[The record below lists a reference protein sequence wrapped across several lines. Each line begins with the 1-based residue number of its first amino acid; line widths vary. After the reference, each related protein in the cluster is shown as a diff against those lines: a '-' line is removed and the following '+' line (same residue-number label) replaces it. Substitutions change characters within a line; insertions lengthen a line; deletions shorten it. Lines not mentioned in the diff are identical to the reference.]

1 MAGSVNKVIL
11 LGNLGK
17 DPDIRATTAGSR
29 LASFSIATSTK
40 YRNKDTQQLE
50 DKTEWHRVVVFND
63 KLADICEKYLRKGSK
78 IYIEGQLQTRKWTD
92 NNGVDKYTTEVVIP
106 NYSGVLTMLDTR
118 SQSSV
123 SDENNSNQFND
134 IKQYLD
140 SAGFRLKEK
149 KQIKVVENS
158 LNVPYFYDQIWIKK

>member
-17 DPDIRATTAGSR
+17 DHDIRATTAGSR

-123 SDENNSNQFND
+123 TDENNSNQ
-134 IKQYLD
+134 LD
-140 SAGFRLKEK
+140 SAADEAMGGSETSTAEQLDDDIPF
-149 KQIKVVENS
+149 
-158 LNVPYFYDQIWIKK
+158 

>member
-1 MAGSVNKVIL
+1 MAGSVNKGIL

-17 DPDIRATTAGSR
+17 DPDIRATSTGSR

-50 DKTEWHRVVVFND
+50 DKTEWHRIVVFND

-106 NYSGVLTMLDTR
+106 NYSGVLTMLDSR
-118 SQSSV
+118 AQSSV
-123 SDENNSNQFND
+123 SEENTSQ
-134 IKQYLD
+134 LD
-140 SAGFRLKEK
+140 SAADEALGGSD
-149 KQIKVVENS
+149 NS
-158 LNVPYFYDQIWIKK
+158 TAEQLDDDIPF

>member
-123 SDENNSNQFND
+123 SDENNIHQ
-134 IKQYLD
+134 LD
-140 SAGFRLKEK
+140 SAADEAMGGSETSTAEQLDVDITF
-149 KQIKVVENS
+149 
-158 LNVPYFYDQIWIKK
+158 

>member
-123 SDENNSNQFND
+123 SDENNSNQ
-134 IKQYLD
+134 LD
-140 SAGFRLKEK
+140 SAADEAMGGSETSTAEK
-149 KQIKVVENS
+149 LDDYI
-158 LNVPYFYDQIWIKK
+158 PF

>member
-17 DPDIRATTAGSR
+17 DPDIRATQDGSR

-123 SDENNSNQFND
+123 SEESNNNQ
-134 IKQYLD
+134 LD
-140 SAGFRLKEK
+140 SAADEAMGGSETSTAEQLDDDIPF
-149 KQIKVVENS
+149 
-158 LNVPYFYDQIWIKK
+158 

>member
-17 DPDIRATTAGSR
+17 DPDIRATQAGSR

-106 NYSGVLTMLDTR
+106 NYSVVLTMLDTR

-123 SDENNSNQFND
+123 SDESNNNQ
-134 IKQYLD
+134 LD
-140 SAGFRLKEK
+140 SAADEAMGGSETSTAEQLDDDIPF
-149 KQIKVVENS
+149 
-158 LNVPYFYDQIWIKK
+158 

>member
-17 DPDIRATTAGSR
+17 DPDIRATQAGSR

-118 SQSSV
+118 SQASV
-123 SDENNSNQFND
+123 SEESNNNQ
-134 IKQYLD
+134 LD
-140 SAGFRLKEK
+140 SAADEAMGGSETSTAEQLDDDIPF
-149 KQIKVVENS
+149 
-158 LNVPYFYDQIWIKK
+158 

>member
-17 DPDIRATTAGSR
+17 DPDIRATSTGSR

-50 DKTEWHRVVVFND
+50 DKTEWHRIVVFID

-106 NYSGVLTMLDTR
+106 NYSGVLTMLDSR
-118 SQSSV
+118 AQSSV
-123 SDENNSNQFND
+123 SEENTSQ
-134 IKQYLD
+134 LD
-140 SAGFRLKEK
+140 SAADEALGGSD
-149 KQIKVVENS
+149 NS
-158 LNVPYFYDQIWIKK
+158 TAEQLDDDIPF

>member
-1 MAGSVNKVIL
+1 MAGAVNKVIL

-17 DPDIRATTAGSR
+17 DPDIRATQAGSR

-123 SDENNSNQFND
+123 SEESNNNQ
-134 IKQYLD
+134 LD
-140 SAGFRLKEK
+140 SAADEAMGGSETSTAEQLDDDIPF
-149 KQIKVVENS
+149 
-158 LNVPYFYDQIWIKK
+158 

>member
-17 DPDIRATTAGSR
+17 DPDIRATQAGSR

-63 KLADICEKYLRKGSK
+63 NLADICEKYLRKGSK

-123 SDENNSNQFND
+123 SEESNNNQ
-134 IKQYLD
+134 LD
-140 SAGFRLKEK
+140 SAADEAMGGSETSTAEQLDDDIPF
-149 KQIKVVENS
+149 
-158 LNVPYFYDQIWIKK
+158 

>member
-17 DPDIRATTAGSR
+17 DPDIRATQAGSR

-78 IYIEGQLQTRKWTD
+78 IYIEGQLQTRKWID

-106 NYSGVLTMLDTR
+106 NYSGVLSMLDTR

-123 SDENNSNQFND
+123 SEESNNNQ
-134 IKQYLD
+134 LD
-140 SAGFRLKEK
+140 SAADEAMGGSETSTAEQLDDDIPF
-149 KQIKVVENS
+149 
-158 LNVPYFYDQIWIKK
+158 

>member
-17 DPDIRATTAGSR
+17 DPDIRATSTGSR

-50 DKTEWHRVVVFND
+50 DKTEWHRIVVFND

-106 NYSGVLTMLDTR
+106 NYSGVITMLDSR
-118 SQSSV
+118 AQSSV
-123 SDENNSNQFND
+123 SEENTSQ
-134 IKQYLD
+134 LD
-140 SAGFRLKEK
+140 SAADEALGGSD
-149 KQIKVVENS
+149 NS
-158 LNVPYFYDQIWIKK
+158 TAEQLDDDIPF

>member
-17 DPDIRATTAGSR
+17 DPDIRATSAGSR

-40 YRNKDTQQLE
+40 YRNKETQQLE

-78 IYIEGQLQTRKWTD
+78 IYIEGQLQTRKWED
-92 NNGVDKYTTEVVIP
+92 KDGIEKYTTEVVLQGF
-106 NYSGVLTMLDTR
+106 NSTFKMLDNR
-118 SQSSV
+118 NSGSVDNNFSQDNAISDSSNFD
-123 SDENNSNQFND
+123 SEIDDD
-134 IKQYLD
+134 IP
-140 SAGFRLKEK
+140 F
-149 KQIKVVENS
+149 
-158 LNVPYFYDQIWIKK
+158 

>member
-17 DPDIRATTAGSR
+17 DPDIRATSAGSR

-40 YRNKDTQQLE
+40 YRNKETQQLE

-63 KLADICEKYLRKGSK
+63 KLADVCEKYLRKGSK
-78 IYIEGQLQTRKWTD
+78 VYVEGQLQTRKWTD

-106 NYSGVLTMLDTR
+106 NYSGVLTMLDSRAQSTISDDNS
-118 SQSSV
+118 SQ
-123 SDENNSNQFND
+123 
-134 IKQYLD
+134 ID
-140 SAGFRLKEK
+140 SAADEALGGSD
-149 KQIKVVENS
+149 NS
-158 LNVPYFYDQIWIKK
+158 TAEQLDDDIPF

>member
-17 DPDIRATTAGSR
+17 DPDIRATSTGSR

-50 DKTEWHRVVVFND
+50 DKTEWHRIVVFND

-106 NYSGVLTMLDTR
+106 NYSGVLTMLDSR
-118 SQSSV
+118 AQSSV
-123 SDENNSNQFND
+123 SEENNSQ
-134 IKQYLD
+134 
-140 SAGFRLKEK
+140 
-149 KQIKVVENS
+149 
-158 LNVPYFYDQIWIKK
+158 

>member
-17 DPDIRATTAGSR
+17 DPDIRATQAGSR

-78 IYIEGQLQTRKWTD
+78 IYIEGELQTRKWTD

-123 SDENNSNQFND
+123 SEESNNNQ
-134 IKQYLD
+134 LD
-140 SAGFRLKEK
+140 SAADEAMGGSETSTAEQLDDDIPF
-149 KQIKVVENS
+149 
-158 LNVPYFYDQIWIKK
+158 

>member
-17 DPDIRATTAGSR
+17 DPDIRATQAGSR

-92 NNGVDKYTTEVVIP
+92 NKGVDKYTTEVVIP

-123 SDENNSNQFND
+123 SEESNNNQ
-134 IKQYLD
+134 LD
-140 SAGFRLKEK
+140 SAADEAMGGSETSTAEQLDDDIPF
-149 KQIKVVENS
+149 
-158 LNVPYFYDQIWIKK
+158 

>member
-17 DPDIRATTAGSR
+17 DPDIRATSAGSR

-40 YRNKDTQQLE
+40 YRNKETQQLE

-63 KLADICEKYLRKGSK
+63 KLADVCEKYLRKGSK
-78 IYIEGQLQTRKWTD
+78 VYVEGQLQTRKWTD

-106 NYSGVLTMLDTR
+106 NYSGVLTMLDSR
-118 SQSSV
+118 SSQSAI
-123 SDENNSNQFND
+123 SDDNSSQ
-134 IKQYLD
+134 ID
-140 SAGFRLKEK
+140 SAADEALGGSD
-149 KQIKVVENS
+149 NS
-158 LNVPYFYDQIWIKK
+158 TAEQLDDDIPF

>member
-17 DPDIRATTAGSR
+17 DPDIRATQAGSR

-123 SDENNSNQFND
+123 SEESNNNQ
-134 IKQYLD
+134 LD
-140 SAGFRLKEK
+140 SAADEAMGGSETSTAEQL
-149 KQIKVVENS
+149 
-158 LNVPYFYDQIWIKK
+158 YDDIPF

>member
-17 DPDIRATTAGSR
+17 DPDIRATSAGSR

-40 YRNKDTQQLE
+40 YRNKETQQLE

-63 KLADICEKYLRKGSK
+63 KLADVCEKYLRKGSK
-78 IYIEGQLQTRKWTD
+78 VYVEGQLQTRKWTD

-106 NYSGVLTMLDTR
+106 NYSGVLTMLDSR
-118 SQSSV
+118 SHSAI
-123 SDENNSNQFND
+123 SDDNSNQ
-134 IKQYLD
+134 ID
-140 SAGFRLKEK
+140 SAADEALGGSD
-149 KQIKVVENS
+149 NS
-158 LNVPYFYDQIWIKK
+158 TAEQLDDDIPF

>member
-17 DPDIRATTAGSR
+17 DPDIRATSTGSR

-50 DKTEWHRVVVFND
+50 DKTEWHRIVVFND

-78 IYIEGQLQTRKWTD
+78 IYVEGQLQTRKWTD

-106 NYSGVLTMLDTR
+106 NYSGVLTMLDSR
-118 SQSSV
+118 AQSSV
-123 SDENNSNQFND
+123 SEENTSQ
-134 IKQYLD
+134 LD
-140 SAGFRLKEK
+140 SAADEALGGSD
-149 KQIKVVENS
+149 NS
-158 LNVPYFYDQIWIKK
+158 TAEQLDDDIPF

>member
-1 MAGSVNKVIL
+1 MSGSVNKVIL

-17 DPDIRATTAGSR
+17 DPDIRATSTGSR

-50 DKTEWHRVVVFND
+50 DKTEWHRIVVFND

-78 IYIEGQLQTRKWTD
+78 IYVEGQLQTRKWTD

-106 NYSGVLTMLDTR
+106 NYSGVLTMLDSR
-118 SQSSV
+118 AQSSV
-123 SDENNSNQFND
+123 SDENTSQ
-134 IKQYLD
+134 LD
-140 SAGFRLKEK
+140 SAADEALGGSD
-149 KQIKVVENS
+149 NS
-158 LNVPYFYDQIWIKK
+158 TAEQLDDDIPF

>member
-17 DPDIRATTAGSR
+17 DPDIRATSAGSR

-40 YRNKDTQQLE
+40 YRNKETQQLE

-78 IYIEGQLQTRKWTD
+78 VYVEGQLQTRKWTD

-106 NYSGVLTMLDTR
+106 NYSGVLTMLDSR
-118 SQSSV
+118 SCLLYTSPSPR
-123 SDENNSNQFND
+123 D
-134 IKQYLD
+134 
-140 SAGFRLKEK
+140 
-149 KQIKVVENS
+149 
-158 LNVPYFYDQIWIKK
+158 

>member
-17 DPDIRATTAGSR
+17 DPDIRATQAGSR

-123 SDENNSNQFND
+123 SEESNNNQ
-134 IKQYLD
+134 LD
-140 SAGFRLKEK
+140 SAADEAMGGSETTTAEQLDDDIPF
-149 KQIKVVENS
+149 
-158 LNVPYFYDQIWIKK
+158 

>member
-17 DPDIRATTAGSR
+17 DPDIRATQAGSR

-118 SQSSV
+118 SQSPV
-123 SDENNSNQFND
+123 SDDSNSNQ
-134 IKQYLD
+134 LD
-140 SAGFRLKEK
+140 SAADEAMGGSETSTAEQLDDDIPF
-149 KQIKVVENS
+149 
-158 LNVPYFYDQIWIKK
+158 

>member
-17 DPDIRATTAGSR
+17 DPDIRATQAGSR

-123 SDENNSNQFND
+123 SEESNNNQ
-134 IKQYLD
+134 LD
-140 SAGFRLKEK
+140 SAADEAMGCSETSTAEQLDDDIPF
-149 KQIKVVENS
+149 
-158 LNVPYFYDQIWIKK
+158 

>member
-1 MAGSVNKVIL
+1 MCIVNY
-11 LGNLGK
+11 K
-17 DPDIRATTAGSR
+17 DPDIRATSTGSR

-50 DKTEWHRVVVFND
+50 DKTEWHRIVVFND

-106 NYSGVLTMLDTR
+106 NYSGVLTMLDSR
-118 SQSSV
+118 AQSSV
-123 SDENNSNQFND
+123 SEENTSQ
-134 IKQYLD
+134 LD
-140 SAGFRLKEK
+140 SAADEALGGSD
-149 KQIKVVENS
+149 NS
-158 LNVPYFYDQIWIKK
+158 TAEQLDDDIPF